1 MTENKY
7 ALTHL
12 YHPSGAKVDIPIDLA
27 DGIDT
32 HNAGK
37 LLLSVQNLL
46 DAGFAV
52 NMPGLDDGELVDE
65 VTAVARRASGDGVSI
80 VAFYKAHPKLVKKF
94 IHEYLDTPEQIA
106 DFESATG
113 LKLKALPLF
122 VGDKD
127 ITKDNP
133 DAGKYIVPLARPVK
147 VVYKISDRWKI
158 WNEEGGQG
166 QQPHKFELLRYMS
179 NGNAPQAWSSIA
191 PAMTYQEAREVL
203 TPNGSKLGDLSA
215 EQLKTL
221 KDANNSKINDTMR
234 KAAQII
240 LDDLA
245 KQGA

>member
-12 YHPSGAKVDIPIDLA
+12 YHPSGAKVDIPIDLEVGLSPERA
-27 DGIDT
+27 SNLRISVD
-32 HNAGK
+32 A
-37 LLLSVQNLL
+37 LLA
-46 DAGFAV
+46 AGFAV

-65 VTAVARRASGDGVSI
+65 VTSVARRASGDGVSI

-113 LKLKALPLF
+113 LKLNNIPVF
-122 VGDKD
+122 DGDKD
-127 ITKDNP
+127 ITKDNRA
-133 DAGKYIVPLARPVK
+133 AGKYIVPLARPVK
-147 VVYKISDRWKI
+147 VVYKISDRWKR

-179 NGNAPQAWSSIA
+179 NGNAPQAWTNIA

-215 EQLKTL
+215 E
-221 KDANNSKINDTMR
+221 
-234 KAAQII
+234 
-240 LDDLA
+240 
-245 KQGA
+245 